1 METNVIAQNLK
12 RIRQLKGWTQDQV
25 AKSLGI
31 TKGAVSN
38 HENNQRV
45 LNVFD
50 IEKYANLYGVLPGTL
65 FDVNFNEDKGR
76 IVMNEKENIKKN
88 IANLLK
94 SKNWSTYDLA
104 TKIGVSQPAVQGW
117 LSRGS
122 INKANLAKVAKLFN
136 TTTDNLIGGSSSALN
151 PIPTRR
157 IAVLSWV
164 QAGTWTNMPDNVEY
178 DEYIETDSSI
188 GNDCYALRVNGDSM
202 MGSNR
207 TIPEGSIV
215 IVQPCELDFD
225 RLNHK
230 VVIAIEDGD
239 ATMKELVLDG
249 SVPYLKPWN
258 PAYSIIKFTE
268 ATKIIGRVIRVQYEP

>member
-1 METNVIAQNLK
+1 MTFQDALRKLLVDNNMTVNELAEKTGVKQPSISGGWLKTGRISTDKLFTLSKIFNVDAEAL
-12 RIRQLKGWTQDQV
+12 L
-25 AKSLGI
+25 
-31 TKGAVSN
+31 
-38 HENNQRV
+38 
-45 LNVFD
+45 
-50 IEKYANLYGVLPGTL
+50 
-65 FDVNFNEDKGR
+65 KGR

-136 TTTDNLIGGSSSALN
+136 TTTDNLIGGSSSALS

-188 GNDCYALRVNGDSM
+188 SNDCYALRVNGDSM

>member
-1 METNVIAQNLK
+1 
-12 RIRQLKGWTQDQV
+12 
-25 AKSLGI
+25 
-31 TKGAVSN
+31 
-38 HENNQRV
+38 
-45 LNVFD
+45 
-50 IEKYANLYGVLPGTL
+50 
-65 FDVNFNEDKGR
+65 
-76 IVMNEKENIKKN
+76 
-88 IANLLK
+88 
-94 SKNWSTYDLA
+94 
-104 TKIGVSQPAVQGW
+104 
-117 LSRGS
+117 
-122 INKANLAKVAKLFN
+122 
-136 TTTDNLIGGSSSALN
+136 
-151 PIPTRR
+151 
-157 IAVLSWV
+157 
-164 QAGTWTNMPDNVEY
+164 MPDNIEY
-178 DEYIETDSSI
+178 DEFIETDSSI